1 MYYFAHDCRNLR
13 ADKTSFLSNEPLLLL
28 TSADKQ
34 LLFFTNNI
42 QMESSLLIHCD
53 FFNPKDYN
61 DLLEKEEMFANDKI
75 EDDLSCYDTTD
86 NGRQVR

>member
-1 MYYFAHDCRNLR
+1 M
-13 ADKTSFLSNEPLLLL
+13 L
-28 TSADKQ
+28 TSAEKQ
-34 LLFFTNNI
+34 LLFFTNNF
-42 QMESSLLIHCD
+42 QMEFSLLIHCD
-53 FFNPKDYN
+53 FFFNLKDYN

>member
-1 MYYFAHDCRNLR
+1 M
-13 ADKTSFLSNEPLLLL
+13 
-28 TSADKQ
+28 
-34 LLFFTNNI
+34 I
-42 QMESSLLIHCD
+42 